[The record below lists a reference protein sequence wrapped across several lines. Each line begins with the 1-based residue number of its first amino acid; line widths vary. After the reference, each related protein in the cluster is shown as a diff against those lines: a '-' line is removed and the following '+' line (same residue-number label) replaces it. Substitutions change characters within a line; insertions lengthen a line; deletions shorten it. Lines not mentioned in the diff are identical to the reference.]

1 MRSVDT
7 NLNTISYDGP
17 DIGTDKTSDELT
29 EGPPDGKDGQKVLVR
44 GRDELY

>member
-1 MRSVDT
+1 MRSADT
-7 NLNTISYDGP
+7 DINTISHEGP

-29 EGPPDGKDGQKVLVR
+29 EGPPDGKDGEKVLVR